1 MPNEPS
7 ENLRCLL
14 CNRIRLRADNADK
27 IRDRGRELPLRP
39 ILHRSERVQQVLPV
53 VLIAVGLVASQGL
66 GRLGE
71 HAKTNIVSK
80 RERIDRDFD
89 LLIRVFPLPLLERGN
104 EFLHLAL
111 GLGLFRFR

>member
-1 MPNEPS
+1 M
-7 ENLRCLL
+7 
-14 CNRIRLRADNADK
+14 
-27 IRDRGRELPLRP
+27 
-39 ILHRSERVQQVLPV
+39 
-53 VLIAVGLVASQGL
+53 LIAVGLVASQGL

-71 HAKTNIVSK
+71 HAKANVIAE